1 MPQTIKRDDLS
12 HLKDLL
18 HMGLVSDFYLY
29 LQKQGYGY
37 AGWGGGVAREDSI
50 AGISAVDY
58 LTGSALMGMGGQACW
73 DLSTD
78 KSKIIKKE
86 MAQAYL
92 DSLEKI
98 AGENKRLT
106 GHDEVNRDIRAQEVW
121 DFHREVFQKNG
132 LGIENWTL
140 DSVFKIIQQTQGED
154 ALETYWES
162 LRDTQ
167 GEGMMATLL
176 NIRTMYN
183 MHESIDSADPA
194 ISKLAR
200 NWMELVPGIYSS
212 EQFMR
217 SIKVLLRL
225 PDVKSTLNAIDDL
238 VNQLFRSVQFDSGRD
253 PLVVD
258 LGKGIR
264 ATGVD
269 DSKVLFDLANAGQKE
284 AVGWIAS
291 GGFLVNTA
299 DGPVTSGAQL
309 FGDARALPDGSL
321 AANGFQALA
330 PLDSNADGH
339 INASDTAFGKL
350 AIWTDT
356 NQDGIEQADEVFLLS
371 KLGIQ
376 DIDLTSETSTF
387 QNIGGG
393 NVVTGKA
400 KITWADGHQTD
411 IVEANLVTN
420 GFYTVFT
427 DNVTLTPEQ
436 AALPFV
442 RGSGQVRDTRQAAA
456 RSPDFSAMLQQYA
469 AANTRAEQLALLPA
483 LIDAWVA
490 TSSFKSLMQRNTYA
504 NDSVNY
510 EYAFAGV
517 AHYQSTTLG
526 YDALIAKSNWTAE
539 YSKWT
544 HLVDILEKFNGQTL
558 FSVDSG
564 WMWGHNRAFV
574 SAVNKDGSTSAYNG
588 ASPQAGAL
596 LQATVLQ
603 ISLSD
608 QQMARLQQSYDA
620 LLDSV
625 YGGLVLQTRLEKYV
639 RILQSDH
646 PADVLAA
653 LQAAYDRNP
662 VNGASDAI
670 DLLKYGRAALDKA
683 GVSLA
688 PTLQSMAQDLDSRGL
703 LSTWLADNPGI
714 HYTAPGQAAAIGKT
728 GELNGLFILTGPT
741 QKADPVQASAGQGS
755 QGNVF
760 FALHGNTTVD
770 ASKGDNQQFFGGDGP
785 SRFIGG
791 TGANRFQGG
800 AGDMWMDGHLG
811 SAGTFTGGKGNDTMI
826 GGTGLN
832 IFSGGGGDDAITSN
846 ADAVSLI
853 DGGIGNDTIRVS
865 GGGMASIDGGAGDDI
880 IRIDPYGASQGADI
894 MGGTG
899 DDQISL
905 GYYSTTLRF
914 NRGDGHDTVSSI
926 ANAGNKTIVF
936 GPGISAA
943 DLSATRVGNDMILN
957 VGANGDAI
965 TITNWFL
972 LDGSKRIDT
981 AVFADGTRWN
991 ADNFR
996 RLVTTVTGAAG
1007 DDTINGWQGDDILI
1021 GGDGNDTL
1029 VANGGNDQLYGG
1041 GGNDSLRVNDN
1052 ATASVDGGDGND
1064 IISADSGTTSTISAG
1079 NGDDTVQIGAWAMR
1093 TTIDAGNGNDII
1105 NIDSYGASQGADIT
1119 GGSGDDQIRLG
1130 YYGATL
1136 HFNRGDGH
1144 DTVSS
1149 AANAGNKTIVFGPGI
1164 SAADLSATRVGNDM
1178 ILNVGANGDAITVT
1192 NWFQLDGSKRIDTA
1206 VFADGTRWNAD
1217 NFRRLVTTVT
1227 GAAGDDTINGWQ
1239 GDDILIGGDGN
1250 DTLVANGGN
1259 DQLYGGG
1266 GNDSLR
1272 VNDNATASVDGGDGN
1287 DIISADSGTTS
1298 TISAGNGDDTVQIGA
1313 WAMRTTIDAGN
1324 GNDIINIDSYGAS
1337 QGADIT
1343 GGSGDDQ
1350 IRLGYYGATLHFNRG
1365 DGHDTVSS
1373 AANANN
1379 KTIVFGPGISAA
1391 DLSATRVGNDMI
1403 LNVGANGDAI
1413 TITNWFLLDGSKRID
1428 TAVFADGTRW
1438 NADNFRRLV
1447 TTVTGAAGDDTIN
1460 GWQGDDILIGGD
1472 GNDTL
1477 ISNGGNDQLYGGG
1490 GNDSL
1495 RINNNATASADGGD
1509 GNDII
1514 SADSGTTST
1523 ISAGNGDDTVQIGA
1537 WAMRTTIDAGNGN
1550 DIINIDSYG
1559 ASQGADIT
1567 GGSGDDQIR
1576 LGYYGATL
1584 HFNRGDGHDTVSSAA
1599 NAGNKTIV
1607 FGPGIS
1613 AADLSATRV
1622 GNDIVLNIGTNG
1634 DAITVTNWF
1643 QGDAYRIDHATFAD
1657 GTQWDQNNFRRLVT
1671 TVTGTAGDDTING
1684 WQGDDVLIGGDGND
1698 TLISNGGSD
1707 QLYGGTGNDSL
1718 RINNNATASADGGD
1732 GNDIISADSGTTSTI
1747 SAGNGDDTVQIGAWA
1762 MRTTIDAGNGNDI
1775 INIDSYGASQGADI
1789 TGGSGDDQIRLGY
1802 YGATLHFNRGD
1813 GHDTVSS
1820 AANAG
1825 NKTIVFGPGISAADL
1840 SATRVG
1846 NDIVLNIGT
1855 NGDAITV
1862 TNWFQGDAY
1871 RIDHA
1876 TFADGTQ
1883 WDQNNFRRLVTT
1895 VTGTAG
1901 DDTING
1907 WQGDDVLIGGD
1918 GNDTLISN
1926 GGSDQLYGGTGNDS
1940 LRINNNATASAD
1952 GGDGNDIISA
1962 DSGTTS
1968 TISAGNGDDTVQIG
1982 AWAMRTTIDA
1992 GNGND
1997 IINIDSYG
2005 ASQGADIT
2013 GGSGDDQ
2020 IRLGYYGATLHFNRG
2035 DGHDTVS
2042 SAANAGNKTI
2052 VFGPGISAA
2061 DLSATRVGDD
2071 MVLNVGSNGDAI
2083 TVTNWFQLDGSKRI
2097 DTAVFADGT
2106 RWNADNFRR
2115 LVTTVTGA
2123 AGDDTINGW
2132 QGDDILIGG
2141 DGNDTLVA
2149 NGGNDQLYGGAGND
2163 SLRINDNATASVD
2176 GGDGNDTISADSG
2189 TTSTISAG
2197 NGDDIVQIGAWSF
2210 RSTIDGGAGNDIIK
2224 IDTYGASQG
2233 ADITG
2238 GTGDDQ
2244 ISLGYYGATL
2254 HFNRG
2259 DGHDTVSSAANA
2271 DNKTIVFGSG
2281 ITAANLSAT
2290 RVGDDMVLNIGA
2302 NGDAITIT
2310 NWFQSGQYRL
2320 RNLMFADGTTIDATG
2335 LVATYNVNA
2344 SSGTTKIQALT
2355 GFDDKPLADVI
2366 NFKTANSRQLWFER
2380 QDDDLLVSVIGS
2392 HDVADFTDW
2401 YSMST
2406 HQNLQLRAAD
2416 GLSLTGQQVD
2426 ALVQAMAQFSAPPA
2440 GQTTLTPELQDK
2452 LAPVIAAN
2460 WH

>member
-1 MPQTIKRDDLS
+1 
-12 HLKDLL
+12 
-18 HMGLVSDFYLY
+18 
-29 LQKQGYGY
+29 
-37 AGWGGGVAREDSI
+37 
-50 AGISAVDY
+50 
-58 LTGSALMGMGGQACW
+58 
-73 DLSTD
+73 
-78 KSKIIKKE
+78 

-92 DSLEKI
+92 DALESI
-98 AGENKRLT
+98 AERNYQLTNKY
-106 GHDEVNRDIRAQEVW
+106 EVDRDISAKEVW
-121 DFHREVFQKNG
+121 NFHEKVFEKNG

-140 DSVFKIIQQTQGED
+140 DSVFKTIQQTQGDD
-154 ALETYWES
+154 ALEAYWES

-183 MHESIDSADPA
+183 MHESIDSADPD

-483 LIDAWVA
+483 LIDAWAA

-574 SAVNKDGSTSAYNG
+574 SAVNTDGSTSAYNG

-625 YGGLVLQTRLEKYV
+625 YGGLVLQTRLDKYV

-943 DLSATRVGNDMILN
+943 DLSATRLGNDIVLNIGTNGDAITVTNWFQGDAYRIDHATFADGTQWDQNNFRHLVTTVTGTAGDDTINGWQGDDILIGGDGNDTLISNGGNDQLYGGGGNDSLRVNNNATASVDGGDGNDIISADSGTTSTISAGNGDDTIQIGAWAMRTTVDAGNGNDIINIDSYGASQGADITGGSGDDQIRLGCYGATLHFNRGDGHDTVSSAANAGNKTIVFGPGISAADLSATRLGNDIVLNIGTNGDAITVTNWFQGDAYRIDHATFADGTQWDQNNFRHLVTTVTGTAGDDTINGWQGDDILIGGDGNDSLVANGGNDQLYGGGGNDSLRINNNATASADGGDGNDTISADSGTTSTISAGNGDDTVQIGAWAMRTTVDGGAGNDIINIDPYGASQGADITGGTGDDQIRLGYYGATLHFNRGDGHDTVSSAANAGNKTVVFGPGISAADLSATRVGNDMILN
-957 VGANGDAI
+957 VDANGDAI

-996 RLVTTVTGAAG
+996 HLVTTVTGTAG

-1041 GGNDSLRVNDN
+1041 AGNDSLRINDN

-1064 IISADSGTTSTISAG
+1064 TISADSGTTSTISAG

-1093 TTIDAGNGNDII
+1093 TTVDGGAGNDII
-1105 NIDSYGASQGADIT
+1105 NIDPYGASQGADIT

-1149 AANAGNKTIVFGPGI
+1149 AANANNKTIVFGPGI
-1164 SAADLSATRVGNDM
+1164 SAADLSATRVGDDM
-1178 ILNVGANGDAITVT
+1178 VLSVGANGDAITVT

-1272 VNDNATASVDGGDGN
+1272 VNDNATASVDGGDDN
-1287 DIISADSGTTS
+1287 DTISADSGTTS
-1298 TISAGNGDDTVQIGA
+1298 TISAGNGDDIVQIGA

-1343 GGSGDDQ
+1343 GG
-1350 IRLGYYGATLHFNRG
+1350 T
-1365 DGHDTVSS
+1365 
-1373 AANANN
+1373 
-1379 KTIVFGPGISAA
+1379 
-1391 DLSATRVGNDMI
+1391 
-1403 LNVGANGDAI
+1403 
-1413 TITNWFLLDGSKRID
+1413 
-1428 TAVFADGTRW
+1428 
-1438 NADNFRRLV
+1438 
-1447 TTVTGAAGDDTIN
+1447 
-1460 GWQGDDILIGGD
+1460 
-1472 GNDTL
+1472 
-1477 ISNGGNDQLYGGG
+1477 
-1490 GNDSL
+1490 
-1495 RINNNATASADGGD
+1495 
-1509 GNDII
+1509 
-1514 SADSGTTST
+1514 
-1523 ISAGNGDDTVQIGA
+1523 
-1537 WAMRTTIDAGNGN
+1537 
-1550 DIINIDSYG
+1550 
-1559 ASQGADIT
+1559 
-1567 GGSGDDQIR
+1567 GDDQIR

-1622 GNDIVLNIGTNG
+1622 GNDMVLNVGSNG

-1643 QGDAYRIDHATFAD
+1643 QGDGYRIDHATFVD

-1671 TVTGTAGDDTING
+1671 TVTGT
-1684 WQGDDVLIGGDGND
+1684 
-1698 TLISNGGSD
+1698 
-1707 QLYGGTGNDSL
+1707 
-1718 RINNNATASADGGD
+1718 
-1732 GNDIISADSGTTSTI
+1732 
-1747 SAGNGDDTVQIGAWA
+1747 
-1762 MRTTIDAGNGNDI
+1762 
-1775 INIDSYGASQGADI
+1775 
-1789 TGGSGDDQIRLGY
+1789 
-1802 YGATLHFNRGD
+1802 
-1813 GHDTVSS
+1813 
-1820 AANAG
+1820 
-1825 NKTIVFGPGISAADL
+1825 
-1840 SATRVG
+1840 
-1846 NDIVLNIGT
+1846 
-1855 NGDAITV
+1855 
-1862 TNWFQGDAY
+1862 
-1871 RIDHA
+1871 
-1876 TFADGTQ
+1876 
-1883 WDQNNFRRLVTT
+1883 
-1895 VTGTAG
+1895 
-1901 DDTING
+1901 
-1907 WQGDDVLIGGD
+1907 
-1918 GNDTLISN
+1918 
-1926 GGSDQLYGGTGNDS
+1926 
-1940 LRINNNATASAD
+1940 
-1952 GGDGNDIISA
+1952 
-1962 DSGTTS
+1962 
-1968 TISAGNGDDTVQIG
+1968 
-1982 AWAMRTTIDA
+1982 
-1992 GNGND
+1992 
-1997 IINIDSYG
+1997 
-2005 ASQGADIT
+2005 
-2013 GGSGDDQ
+2013 
-2020 IRLGYYGATLHFNRG
+2020 
-2035 DGHDTVS
+2035 
-2042 SAANAGNKTI
+2042 
-2052 VFGPGISAA
+2052 
-2061 DLSATRVGDD
+2061 
-2071 MVLNVGSNGDAI
+2071 
-2083 TVTNWFQLDGSKRI
+2083 
-2097 DTAVFADGT
+2097 
-2106 RWNADNFRR
+2106 
-2115 LVTTVTGA
+2115 

-2233 ADITG
+2233 ADIAG

-2254 HFNRG
+2254 RFNRG
-2259 DGHDTVSSAANA
+2259 DGHDAVSSAANA

-2416 GLSLTGQQVD
+2416 GLSLSGQQVD

>member
-1 MPQTIKRDDLS
+1 
-12 HLKDLL
+12 
-18 HMGLVSDFYLY
+18 
-29 LQKQGYGY
+29 
-37 AGWGGGVAREDSI
+37 
-50 AGISAVDY
+50 
-58 LTGSALMGMGGQACW
+58 
-73 DLSTD
+73 
-78 KSKIIKKE
+78 
-86 MAQAYL
+86 
-92 DSLEKI
+92 
-98 AGENKRLT
+98 
-106 GHDEVNRDIRAQEVW
+106 
-121 DFHREVFQKNG
+121 
-132 LGIENWTL
+132 
-140 DSVFKIIQQTQGED
+140 
-154 ALETYWES
+154 
-162 LRDTQ
+162 
-167 GEGMMATLL
+167 
-176 NIRTMYN
+176 
-183 MHESIDSADPA
+183 
-194 ISKLAR
+194 
-200 NWMELVPGIYSS
+200 MELVPGIYSS

-483 LIDAWVA
+483 LIDAWAA

-574 SAVNKDGSTSAYNG
+574 SAVNTDGSTSAYNG

-625 YGGLVLQTRLEKYV
+625 YGGLVLQTRLDKYV

-996 RLVTTVTGAAG
+996 RLITTVTGTAG

-1029 VANGGNDQLYGG
+1029 ISNGGNDQLYGG
-1041 GGNDSLRVNDN
+1041 GGNDSLRINNN

-1064 IISADSGTTSTISAG
+1064 TISADSGTTSTISAG

-1093 TTIDAGNGNDII
+1093 TTVDAGNGNDII
-1105 NIDSYGASQGADIT
+1105 NID
-1119 GGSGDDQIRLG
+1119 
-1130 YYGATL
+1130 
-1136 HFNRGDGH
+1136 
-1144 DTVSS
+1144 
-1149 AANAGNKTIVFGPGI
+1149 P
-1164 SAADLSATRVGNDM
+1164 
-1178 ILNVGANGDAITVT
+1178 
-1192 NWFQLDGSKRIDTA
+1192 
-1206 VFADGTRWNAD
+1206 
-1217 NFRRLVTTVT
+1217 
-1227 GAAGDDTINGWQ
+1227 
-1239 GDDILIGGDGN
+1239 
-1250 DTLVANGGN
+1250 
-1259 DQLYGGG
+1259 
-1266 GNDSLR
+1266 
-1272 VNDNATASVDGGDGN
+1272 
-1287 DIISADSGTTS
+1287 
-1298 TISAGNGDDTVQIGA
+1298 
-1313 WAMRTTIDAGN
+1313 
-1324 GNDIINIDSYGAS
+1324 YGAS

-1438 NADNFRRLV
+1438 NADNFRRLI
-1447 TTVTGAAGDDTIN
+1447 TTVTGTAGDDTIN

-1477 ISNGGNDQLYGGG
+1477 VANGGNDQLYGGA

-1495 RINNNATASADGGD
+1495 RVNDNATASVDGGD

-1537 WAMRTTIDAGNGN
+1537 WAMRTT
-1550 DIINIDSYG
+1550 
-1559 ASQGADIT
+1559 
-1567 GGSGDDQIR
+1567 
-1576 LGYYGATL
+1576 
-1584 HFNRGDGHDTVSSAA
+1584 V
-1599 NAGNKTIV
+1599 
-1607 FGPGIS
+1607 
-1613 AADLSATRV
+1613 
-1622 GNDIVLNIGTNG
+1622 
-1634 DAITVTNWF
+1634 
-1643 QGDAYRIDHATFAD
+1643 
-1657 GTQWDQNNFRRLVT
+1657 
-1671 TVTGTAGDDTING
+1671 
-1684 WQGDDVLIGGDGND
+1684 
-1698 TLISNGGSD
+1698 
-1707 QLYGGTGNDSL
+1707 
-1718 RINNNATASADGGD
+1718 
-1732 GNDIISADSGTTSTI
+1732 
-1747 SAGNGDDTVQIGAWA
+1747 
-1762 MRTTIDAGNGNDI
+1762 
-1775 INIDSYGASQGADI
+1775 
-1789 TGGSGDDQIRLGY
+1789 
-1802 YGATLHFNRGD
+1802 
-1813 GHDTVSS
+1813 
-1820 AANAG
+1820 
-1825 NKTIVFGPGISAADL
+1825 
-1840 SATRVG
+1840 
-1846 NDIVLNIGT
+1846 
-1855 NGDAITV
+1855 
-1862 TNWFQGDAY
+1862 
-1871 RIDHA
+1871 
-1876 TFADGTQ
+1876 
-1883 WDQNNFRRLVTT
+1883 
-1895 VTGTAG
+1895 
-1901 DDTING
+1901 
-1907 WQGDDVLIGGD
+1907 
-1918 GNDTLISN
+1918 
-1926 GGSDQLYGGTGNDS
+1926 
-1940 LRINNNATASAD
+1940 
-1952 GGDGNDIISA
+1952 
-1962 DSGTTS
+1962 
-1968 TISAGNGDDTVQIG
+1968 
-1982 AWAMRTTIDA
+1982 DA

-2071 MVLNVGSNGDAI
+2071 MVLSIGSNGDAI

-2115 LVTTVTGA
+2115 LVTTVTGTA
-2123 AGDDTINGW
+2123 GDDTINGWQGDDILIGGDGNDSLVANGGNDQLYGGAGNDSLRINDNATASVDGGDGNDIISADSGTTSTISAGNGDDTVQIGAWAMRTTIDAGNGNDIINIDSYGASQGADITGGSGDDQIRLGYYSATLHFNRGDGHDTVSSAANAGNKTIVFGPGISAADLSATRVGDDMVLSIGSNGDAITVTNWFQLDGSKRIDTAVFADGTRWNADNFRRLVTTVTGTAGDDTINGW

-2149 NGGNDQLYGGAGND
+2149 NGGNDQLYGGAGTD
-2163 SLRINDNATASVD
+2163 TLRVNNNATASVD

-2197 NGDDIVQIGAWSF
+2197 NGDDTVQIGAWAM
-2210 RSTIDGGAGNDIIK
+2210 RTTIDAGNGNDIIK

-2416 GLSLTGQQVD
+2416 GLSLSGQQVD